1 MNIKQKDTLI
11 IVILLFIFVLIW
23 IGESVYRS
31 AISSTISENVSQEIS
46 PISPTFDTKTID
58 KLKSREKLT
67 PSFELQNASS
77 TPIVI
82 PTLPYSPNASQEGT
96 PLL

>member
-31 AISSTISENVSQEIS
+31 AVSSTISENVSQEMS
-46 PISPTFDTKTID
+46 PIVGKFDTETIN
-58 KLKSREKLT
+58 KLKSREKIS
-67 PSFELQNASS
+67 PSFDLKNSI
-77 TPIVI
+77 PI
-82 PTLPYSPNASQEGT
+82 PTVSNSPKASGEGK
-96 PLL
+96 LSL